1 MTTKPIAL
9 VTGGAQG
16 IGLACAEALAEDG
29 YRIVL
34 ADINEEGVTAAA
46 ADLGGDTLGLACDMG
61 DPAAVAAMFDKVESD
76 VGPASVLEAA
86 GVKIRHE
93 LPGVGE
99 NLQDHLHYRSRWE
112 IEEPLTFFGRSAKDL
127 AEALSNRICVLAGGR
142 EAWCK
147 AGGAVESSPA
157 VPPDSDR
164 IDYLFFAHDRH
175 SGNDQAARDYLA
187 WEEEHGVTGESG
199 KT

>member
-76 VGPASVLEAA
+76 VGPASVLVNNA
-86 GVKIRHE
+86 GVAM
-93 LPGVGE
+93 PGDFLDYDLETFNRVIAI
-99 NLQDHLHYRSRWE
+99 NLNGIFAPFL
-112 IEEPLTFFGRSAKDL
+112 L
-127 AEALSNRICVLAGGR
+127 AQEVYIPDPWLKRAVERIIGACSWRTCYHGMARGVSYDWKGISDGGR
-142 EAWCK
+142 
-147 AGGAVESSPA
+147 
-157 VPPDSDR
+157 DH
-164 IDYLFFAHDRH
+164 F
-175 SGNDQAARDYLA
+175 
-187 WEEEHGVTGESG
+187 
-199 KT
+199 